1 MKKSDGPFSIE
12 NKSIYVTYCRFLN
25 LRKTRKRRGMED
37 LKLMARAAK
46 QRLKNN
52 FWEEFKKNLD
62 EGASFAREKGLS
74 ETKVKSTI
82 CGRVQ
87 KKIKGEKQ
95 DEFYLKVKNLLDTE
109 GEVSDALGRLTD
121 REYYDTLS
129 YEEKQ
134 RYSLE
139 LSAKY
144 LKALERYKKEK
155 ELLF

>member
-1 MKKSDGPFSIE
+1 MDDI
-12 NKSIYVTYCRFLN
+12 RAL
-25 LRKTRKRRGMED
+25 
-37 LKLMARAAK
+37 ARAAK

-52 FWEEFKKNLD
+52 FWDEFRKNLD
-62 EGASFAREKGLS
+62 AGKSLAREKGLS

-82 CGRVQ
+82 CGRLQ
-87 KKIKGEKQ
+87 KEIKGEKR
-95 DEFYLKVKNLLDTE
+95 DEFYIRVKKLLDSE

-121 REYYDTLS
+121 REYYASLS

-134 RYSLE
+134 RYSLQ

-155 ELLF
+155 ELGL